1 MENLE
6 LTLNGNKERFRDE
19 EFKRM
24 GLLAS
29 LAVTLCFKRNKNK
42 TIKKKSAPK
51 FDDNKLTVACLYK
64 KRISYYFNSYA
75 KC

>member
-1 MENLE
+1 MRTAPLENLE

-29 LAVTLCFKRNKNK
+29 LAVTLVK
-42 TIKKKSAPK
+42 TVVSFTSRETKTKQ
-51 FDDNKLTVACLYK
+51 
-64 KRISYYFNSYA
+64 
-75 KC
+75 